1 MSQEYMGTAV
11 GVKEPSRIRV
21 AEKPLRRYAYMFL
34 KRVFDIAV
42 SFCGIVVLSPIFILL
57 ALIVYFSD
65 PGPVFYRHK
74 RVGKDRKKIRIWKFR
89 SMYINSEEF

>member
-11 GVKEPSRIRV
+11 GVKEPSRIRA
-21 AEKPLRRYAYMFL
+21 AEKPPRRYAYMFL

-65 PGPVFYRHK
+65 PGPVFYRHE
-74 RVGKDRKKIRIWKFR
+74 RVGKGQKKIRIWKFR
-89 SMYINSEEF
+89 SMYIN

>member
-11 GVKEPSRIRV
+11 GVKEPSRIRA

-42 SFCGIVVLSPIFILL
+42 SAELWYLAPFLFCWRLSFIFRIQGRCFTGTKELEK
-57 ALIVYFSD
+57 A
-65 PGPVFYRHK
+65 
-74 RVGKDRKKIRIWKFR
+74 RKK
-89 SMYINSEEF
+89 YGYGNSAVCT